1 MLNKDVPYGLHDT
14 QINQLLIEQ
23 SSIKLYFNRGVYQLS
38 NDKEIALTPSCFIQ
52 LEIRNFTFNNCHEH
66 LEIIHYKRKKY
77 LEGSI
82 DKVIHNVKNMGFD
95 IKDYPNAYAQFENEI
110 TLPLHTKLTD
120 EQVEYVI
127 QTFCKYVQ

>member
-52 LEIRNFTFNNCHEH
+52 LEICNFTFNNCHEH

-77 LEGSI
+77 FEGSI
-82 DKVIHNVKNMGFD
+82 DKFIHNVKNMGFD
-95 IKDYPNAYAQFENEI
+95 IDIDYYSSFAKSMLLRGFIGKIKTDIMI
-110 TLPLHTKLTD
+110 TDINKISIIFT
-120 EQVEYVI
+120 
-127 QTFCKYVQ
+127 